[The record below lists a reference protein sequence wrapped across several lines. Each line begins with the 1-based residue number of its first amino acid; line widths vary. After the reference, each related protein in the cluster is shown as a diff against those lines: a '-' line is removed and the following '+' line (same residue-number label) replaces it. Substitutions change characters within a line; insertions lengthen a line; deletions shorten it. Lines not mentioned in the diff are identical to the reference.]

1 MHQFSC
7 FFLKTGLKFHIDF
20 ISFLLEHPQ
29 MKSGVRKVCMTVH
42 TSVRMNT
49 GRVIDISWHIK
60 TRNNPCLIVKIMV
73 FQGI

>member
-1 MHQFSC
+1 ML
-7 FFLKTGLKFHIDF
+7 FFKTGLKFHIDF

-29 MKSGVRKVCMTVH
+29 IKSGVRTVHTTVH

-49 GRVIDISWHIK
+49 GRVIGINRHIK